1 MSDAVSGRAT
11 GELDPRAEAGR
22 PIRLIQSAPSWLPQ
36 TQTWMFEQL
45 RALPGEFENH
55 VVCEVTENLDQFSI
69 PHIHSH
75 AALPIRRR
83 LWDKRLR
90 AAGLRPYLS
99 HLPSWV
105 DRLQAPILHS
115 HFGHTGWVDRNV
127 ARRRRMRHVVT
138 FYGYDLS
145 GLPRAEPR
153 WRGRYRDL
161 FRSVDLVLCEGSHMA
176 ATLAELGCPRERLRV
191 QHIGIDTRRFTF
203 RPRQR
208 AEDEALRVLI
218 AASFTEKK
226 GIPCALEALAR
237 IDGSVPL
244 EVTLIGDSS
253 GGARNDAEKARIL
266 RLIETLGFSQKI
278 RWLGYQPHAVFLRE
292 AYDHHIYLAPSRV
305 ASDGDS
311 EGGAPIG
318 LIEMA
323 ATGMPVVSTRHCDIP
338 EVIEDGVGGLLADE
352 GDVHG
357 LVVHLREL
365 ISRPDRWIRLASA
378 ARARIEE
385 HYDLRRQSA
394 GLAEIYRSLL

>member
-1 MSDAVSGRAT
+1 MS
-11 GELDPRAEAGR
+11 AGS
-22 PIRLIQSAPSWLPQ
+22 IRLLQSTPCWLPQ

-45 RALPGEFENH
+45 RALPDEFENH

-69 PHIHSH
+69 PNIHSH
-75 AALPIRRR
+75 AALPLWRQ

-99 HLPSWV
+99 HLPALAG
-105 DRLQAPILHS
+105 RLRPSILHS
-115 HFGHTGWVDRNV
+115 HFGHTGWADRQV
-127 ARRRRMRHVVT
+127 ARRRKLRHVVT

-145 GLPRAEPR
+145 YLPRSDPR
-153 WRGRYRDL
+153 WRDRYHDL
-161 FRSVDLVLCEGSHMA
+161 FGGVDLVLCEGSHMA
-176 ATLAELGCPRERLRV
+176 ATLEELGCPRDRLRV
-191 QHIGIDTRRFTF
+191 QHIGIDTRRFAF

-208 AEDEALRVLI
+208 ARGETLRVLI
-218 AASFTEKK
+218 AATFTEKK
-226 GIPCALEALAR
+226 GIPHALEALAR

-253 GGARNDAEKARIL
+253 GGRNDVEKQRIL
-266 RLIETLGFSQKI
+266 RAIEALDFSQKI

-292 AYDHHIYLAPSRV
+292 AYDHHIYLAPSLV
-305 ASDGDS
+305 ASDGDC

-338 EVIEDGVGGLLADE
+338 EVIEEGVGGLLADE
-352 GDVHG
+352 GDIDG
-357 LVVHLREL
+357 LVAHLREL
-365 ISRPDRWIRLASA
+365 IADPARSLDLACA
-378 ARARIEE
+378 ARSRIEE

-394 GLAEIYRSLL
+394 RLAEIYRSLV